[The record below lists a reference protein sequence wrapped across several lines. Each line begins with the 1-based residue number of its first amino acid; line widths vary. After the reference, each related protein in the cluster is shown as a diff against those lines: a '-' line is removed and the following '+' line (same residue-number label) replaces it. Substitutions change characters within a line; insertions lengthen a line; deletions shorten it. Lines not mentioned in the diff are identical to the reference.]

1 MFAYIIRRL
10 LQMVVTLF
18 LISIISFVISA
29 LSPTDPY
36 AAQLDP
42 KKTATDL
49 ERQRDQEGFD
59 DPIATKY
66 VLFYQRFF
74 SDLGAVITQDD
85 EHVWQLRSLKTRAPI
100 LPTMWSKMLVSLP
113 LFIVTTLI
121 VWTMSFP
128 IGIYSAIRRNSFQ
141 DRLITIGSYALI
153 AIPGFWLSLEV
164 IKFFT
169 ARGIPIISPE
179 TLGVDLEGAQA
190 FMDSTWHMGVPGI
203 IASLGGIAVL
213 TRYVKGS
220 MLEVMGQDYVRTARA
235 KGLDGDVVT
244 YKHALRNASL
254 PFVTM
259 IGGLLPGIFGGSIV
273 FEAIYNWPG
282 LGRWIFEATFSKDLY
297 VVVTALFV
305 SSALTLLGIL
315 ISDILYTVADP
326 RVRLS

>member
-10 LQMVVTLF
+10 IQMAVTLF
-18 LISIISFVISA
+18 IISIISFVISA

-59 DPIATKY
+59 DPIARKY
-66 VLFYQRFF
+66 VLFYKRFF
-74 SDLGAVITQDD
+74 TDLGAVITQD
-85 EHVWQLRSLKTRAPI
+85 ENHVWQLTSLKTRAPV
-100 LPTMWSKMLVSLP
+100 LPTMWQKMLVSLP

-128 IGIYSAIRRNSFQ
+128 VGIYSALRRNSPQ
-141 DRLITIGSYALI
+141 DRLITIASYALI
-153 AIPGFWLSLEV
+153 ALPGFWLSLEI

-169 ARGIPIISPE
+169 ARGIPVIAPE
-179 TLGVDLEGAQA
+179 TMGVDLDGVKS
-190 FMDSTWHMGVPGI
+190 FMDATWHMGVPGI
-203 IASLGGIAVL
+203 IGALGGIAYL

-220 MLEVMGQDYVRTARA
+220 MLEVMGQDYIRTAKA
-235 KGLDGDVVT
+235 KGLSSDVVT

-259 IGGLLPGIFGGSIV
+259 IAGLLPGIFGGSIV

-282 LGRWIFEATFSKDLY
+282 LGRWIFEATFNKDLY
-297 VVVTALFV
+297 VVVTSLFV